1 MSVVTQ
7 PVTQPGSQPDTQ
19 TEQPE
24 PHVRD
29 REWIG
34 VPGSRGVYTGPDGR
48 ETGTGPGDDFGH
60 GREGDGREGGGREGG
75 GRDGGSG
82 GDGGDDGP
90 PGSLPAPPSVMGAN
104 VLGMLVFIASEAVLF
119 LTLIVTFAVV
129 RAGYPEWPPS
139 DQPRLPVTVSFL
151 NTFVLLGSGAAMF
164 SAWRSIRR
172 GHVPSSRRLLAT
184 ATLLGILFLVV
195 QGVEWV
201 RLIEFGLTVYQN
213 IYGAVFYVVIGM
225 HALHVFVAVLGLL
238 YVARRFGTGAY
249 TREAHDGLTMGGMF
263 WGFVVLVWPFL
274 FVFVYLL

>member
-7 PVTQPGSQPDTQ
+7 SGTQPDTQ
-19 TEQPE
+19 TELLE
-24 PHVRD
+24 PDVRD

-34 VPGSRGVYTGPDGR
+34 APGSSGGHTDSDRY
-48 ETGTGPGDDFGH
+48 ETGSGGGDGH
-60 GREGDGREGGGREGG
+60 GDGREGAGRGG
-75 GRDGGSG
+75 GRR
-82 GDGGDDGP
+82 GDDGP
-90 PGSLPAPPSVMGAN
+90 PGFPPAAPSAMGTN

-151 NTFVLLGSGAAMF
+151 NTLVLLGSGAAMF
-164 SAWRSIRR
+164 GAWRSIRR
-172 GHVPSSRRLLAT
+172 GLVPSSRRLLNT

-195 QGVEWV
+195 QGVEWI
-201 RLIEFGLTVYQN
+201 RLIGFGLTVYQN
-213 IYGAVFYVVIGM
+213 IYGAVFYVMIGM
-225 HALHVFVAVLGLL
+225 HALHVFIAVLGLL
-238 YVARRFGTGAY
+238 CVSHRFRNGAY

-263 WGFVVLVWPFL
+263 WGFVVLVWPLL